1 MIGRELP
8 ADSWDKA
15 REVLGVDAS
24 ATDEQVRAAYLAKV
38 REHPPDRDPEAF
50 ERVRDAYDQ
59 LRDPLLRA
67 RQVMGG
73 TSPVAP
79 LPSLFEAG
87 KPRRKFVG
95 PGPWLDALKERR
107 T

>member
-15 REVLGVDAS
+15 RAVLGVGAD
-24 ATDEQVRAAYLAKV
+24 ATDEQLRAAYLAKV

-73 TSPVAP
+73 PSPMAP
-79 LPSLFEAG
+79 LPSLFETG
-87 KPRRKFVG
+87 KPSRRFVG

>member
-1 MIGRELP
+1 MTGRQLP

-15 REVLGVDAS
+15 REVLGVGAN
-24 ATDEQVRAAYLAKV
+24 ATDEQVRAAYLGKV
-38 REHPPDRDPEAF
+38 REHPPDRDPEMF

-67 RQVMGG
+67 RQVLGG
-73 TSPVAP
+73 PSPLAS
-79 LPSLFEAG
+79 LPSLFEPG
-87 KPRRKFVG
+87 KSSRRFVG